1 MKSFLDTVDVNNL
14 TSSEQIIYQYFK
26 DNLKSIIYLSLSDIC
41 KELYVS
47 NATVIRFCQKLGFK
61 GYNELKFQLKNDLN
75 LTNKSTN
82 AWDTIPHRASI
93 LKDFIDDI
101 NDKII
106 EQICSEIKNHKSIY
120 IYGRNMSSLPVKYLQ
135 SMLNTMDIPCI
146 YIDWID
152 FLSALSKSFPDNA
165 VLFIFTNY
173 GDKSIYEPIVKQ
185 CHERHV
191 KIIWI
196 SSTDLDPSLLSSN
209 DIFIST
215 HEVEL
220 ESPPLLTKLTSFLLV
235 QFIIEYLRHNIDKQE
250 A

>member
-1 MKSFLDTVDVNNL
+1 MKSFLNTVDVNNL
-14 TSSEQIIYQYFK
+14 TSSEQIISQYFK
-26 DNLKSIIYLSLSDIC
+26 DNLHSIIYLSLSDIC

-61 GYNELKFQLKNDLN
+61 GFNELKFQLKNELN

-120 IYGRNMSSLPVKYLQ
+120 IYGRNMSSLPAKYLQ

-173 GDKSIYEPIVKQ
+173 GDKSIYAPIVKQ

-196 SSTDLDPSLLSSN
+196 SSTDLDPSLLNSN
-209 DIFIST
+209 DIYIST

>member
-1 MKSFLDTVDVNNL
+1 MKSFLNTVDVNNL

-26 DNLKSIIYLSLSDIC
+26 DNLHSIIYLSLSDIC

-47 NATVIRFCQKLGFK
+47 NATVIRFCQKIGFK
-61 GYNELKFQLKNDLN
+61 GFNELKFQLKNELN
-75 LTNKSTN
+75 LTNKPTN

-120 IYGRNMSSLPVKYLQ
+120 IYGRNMSSLPAKYLQ
-135 SMLNTMDIPCI
+135 SMLNTIDIPCI

-173 GDKSIYEPIVKQ
+173 GDKSIYAPIVKQ

-196 SSTDLDPSLLSSN
+196 SSTDLDSSLLNSN
-209 DIFIST
+209 DIYIST

>member
-26 DNLKSIIYLSLSDIC
+26 DHLNNIVYLSLSDIC

-47 NATVIRFCQKLGFK
+47 NATVIRFSQKLGFK
-61 GYNELKFQLKNDLN
+61 GFNELKFQLKNELN

-82 AWDTIPHRASI
+82 AWDTIPHRTSI
-93 LKDFIDDI
+93 LKDFIDNID
-101 NDKII
+101 DKII

-120 IYGRNMSSLPVKYLQ
+120 IYGRNMSSLPAKYLQ

-196 SSTDLDPSLLSSN
+196 SSTDLDSSLLSSN
-209 DIFIST
+209 DIYIST
-215 HEVEL
+215 HEAKL
-220 ESPPLLTKLTSFLLV
+220 ETPPLLTKLTSFLLV
-235 QFIIEYLRHNIDKQE
+235 QFIIEYLRHNMDKQE
-250 A
+250 D

>member
-1 MKSFLDTVDVNNL
+1 MKSFLGTVDVNIL

-26 DNLKSIIYLSLSDIC
+26 DNLHSIIYLSLSDIC

-47 NATVIRFCQKLGFK
+47 NATVIRFCQKIGFK
-61 GYNELKFQLKNDLN
+61 GFNELKFQLKNELN

-120 IYGRNMSSLPVKYLQ
+120 IYGRNMSSLPAKYLQ

-173 GDKSIYEPIVKQ
+173 GDKSIYAPIVKQ

-196 SSTDLDPSLLSSN
+196 SSTDLDPSLLNSN
-209 DIFIST
+209 DIYIST

>member
-1 MKSFLDTVDVNNL
+1 MKSFLETVDVNNL

-26 DNLKSIIYLSLSDIC
+26 DHLNNIVYLSLGDIC

-47 NATVIRFCQKLGFK
+47 NATIIRFSQKLGFK
-61 GYNELKFQLKNDLN
+61 GFNELKFQLKNDLN
-75 LTNKSTN
+75 LTNKSSN
-82 AWDTIPHRASI
+82 AWDTIPHRTSI
-93 LKDFIDDI
+93 LKDFIDNID
-101 NDKII
+101 DKII
-106 EQICSEIKNHKSIY
+106 EHICSEIKNHKSIY
-120 IYGRNMSSLPVKYLQ
+120 IYGRNMSSLPAKYLQ

-165 VLFIFTNY
+165 VLFIFTNF

-185 CHERHV
+185 CRERHT

-196 SSTDLDPSLLSSN
+196 SSTNLDSSLLNSN
-209 DIFIST
+209 DIYIST
-215 HEVEL
+215 HEVKL

-235 QFIIEYLRHNIDKQE
+235 QFIIEYLRHNTNKQE
-250 A
+250 V

>member
-26 DNLKSIIYLSLSDIC
+26 DHLNNIVYLSLSDIC

-47 NATVIRFCQKLGFK
+47 NATVIRFCQKFGFK
-61 GYNELKFQLKNDLN
+61 GFNELKFQLKNDLN

-82 AWDTIPHRASI
+82 AWDTIPHRTSV
-93 LKDFIDDI
+93 LKDFIDNID
-101 NDKII
+101 DKII
-106 EQICSEIKNHKSIY
+106 EQICTEIKSHKSIY
-120 IYGRNMSSLPVKYLQ
+120 IYGRNMSSLPAKYLQ
-135 SMLNTMDIPCI
+135 SMLNTMDVPCI

-165 VLFIFTNY
+165 VLFVFTNY
-173 GDKSIYEPIVKQ
+173 GDKSIYEPIVQQ

-196 SSTDLDPSLLSSN
+196 SSTDLDSSLLNTN
-209 DIFIST
+209 DIYIST
-215 HEVEL
+215 HETEL

-235 QFIIEYLRHNIDKQE
+235 QFIIEYLRHNIDKQG

>member
-1 MKSFLDTVDVNNL
+1 MKSFLNTVDVNNL

-26 DNLKSIIYLSLSDIC
+26 DNLHSIIYLSLSDIC

-47 NATVIRFCQKLGFK
+47 NATVIRFCQKIGFK
-61 GYNELKFQLKNDLN
+61 GFNELKFQLKNELN

-120 IYGRNMSSLPVKYLQ
+120 IYGRNMSSLPAKYLQ

-173 GDKSIYEPIVKQ
+173 GDKSIYAPIVKQ

-196 SSTDLDPSLLSSN
+196 SSTDLDPSLLNSN
-209 DIFIST
+209 DIYIST

-250 A
+250 V